1 MAGYHLSPL
10 RTKGWLRAGLV
21 LAALMVPLAGMGYA
35 LGYFAEDMR
44 GLVQASEFVA
54 AGACGALIL
63 GSTIGWVL
71 RGFAIRHKEEVE
83 DRDSDRPPA
92 RPAAAPT
99 RPAGAPPA
107 GGRH

>member
-44 GLVQASEFVA
+44 GLLQASEFVA
-54 AGACGALIL
+54 AGAAGALIL
-63 GSTIGWVL
+63 GSSIGWVL
-71 RGFAIRHKEEVE
+71 RGFAIRHKEEGE
-83 DRDSDRPPA
+83 DRDADRPA
-92 RPAAAPT
+92 GRPAAAPS
-99 RPAGAPPA
+99 RPASAPPA